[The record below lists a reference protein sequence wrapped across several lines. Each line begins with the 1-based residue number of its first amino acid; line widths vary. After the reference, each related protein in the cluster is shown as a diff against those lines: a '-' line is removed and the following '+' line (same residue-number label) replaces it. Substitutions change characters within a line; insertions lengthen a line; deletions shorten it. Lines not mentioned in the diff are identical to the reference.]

1 MGSEWSFRQVLLERC
16 MTEVGLRLAD
26 GFERPSLHKT
36 VDGMHHDAWLKNA
49 RGFESHCSDHFG
61 LGDVG
66 LEAAIV

>member
-1 MGSEWSFRQVLLERC
+1 

-36 VDGMHHDAWLKNA
+36 VDGMHHDAWLKMPVGSNPTA
-49 RGFESHCSDHFG
+49 ATIFG